1 MPNKVPENFSLA
13 DLKGRNF
20 ATVSQTAAV
29 LGADPRTVRADI
41 AEGDI
46 PAIKVGRDYP
56 DSGQLVAREGAGGM
70 SQPDEPDWAALFDA
84 RDLAEVFGQDDESGV
99 PGTDPGLPASNPEVN
114 PETAQ
119 RSPPAHFYKT

>member
-41 AEGDI
+41 
-46 PAIKVGRDYP
+46 
-56 DSGQLVAREGAGGM
+56 
-70 SQPDEPDWAALFDA
+70 
-84 RDLAEVFGQDDESGV
+84 
-99 PGTDPGLPASNPEVN
+99 T
-114 PETAQ
+114 
-119 RSPPAHFYKT
+119 